1 MVQLV
6 GAWLPGRR
14 LQPATTKRPNEQP
27 ARRRFMVDIVY
38 SWRGSRRTLRRF
50 CWGRQPWSREREAP
64 SGRLSSLESRES
76 GVLAFRAWTLTD
88 GRFHQGRESR
98 PSVVLP

>member
-38 SWRGSRRTLRRF
+38 SLGGSRRTLRQF
-50 CWGRQPWSREREAP
+50 GWVRQPRSRDREAP
-64 SGRLSSLESRES
+64 SGRLSSFGSRES
-76 GVLAFRAWTLTD
+76 GVLELQRLDPTFRLEWPGAE
-88 GRFHQGRESR
+88 RRS
-98 PSVVLP
+98 